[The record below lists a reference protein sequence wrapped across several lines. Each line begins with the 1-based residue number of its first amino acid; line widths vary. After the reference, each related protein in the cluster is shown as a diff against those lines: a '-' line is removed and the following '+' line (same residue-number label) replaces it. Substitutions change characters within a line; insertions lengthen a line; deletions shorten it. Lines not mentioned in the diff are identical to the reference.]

1 MVRSF
6 NVQPVILCGGT
17 GSRLWPLSR
26 NSFPKQFITLNNKKS
41 LFQQTLYRLRNI
53 ASYDTNF
60 SNPIAVTAEEHRFLL
75 LEQAKDARVKLGELI
90 LEPTPRDTAP
100 ATTLAALSATNSDDD
115 QILLIMPSD
124 HVIQNEAEFANAL
137 ELGINEAKI
146 GAIVMLGIKPDRP
159 ETGFGYIEAKRRNN
173 EAALEVQR
181 FTEKPDIE
189 KARVYIECQDYFW
202 NSGIFIIRASLWLR
216 ALNEFR
222 PDIMTS
228 SEKAWNNRKI
238 ESKLEMIFH
247 RPCKIEFDK
256 ISPESIDCA
265 VIENAKNANYCIK
278 MIPLNAGWC
287 DLGSWE
293 AVWEN
298 ALKDNQKNATFGDV
312 VVKSSNNSLVYS
324 NSRLVTTLGVKNLII
339 IETSDAI
346 LVANK
351 NSSQETKNLFEK
363 LKKEERE
370 EHHSHRKVYRP
381 WGWYDTIDAG
391 PNFKVK
397 RIKVNPNSSL
407 SLQKHQHRAEHWV
420 VVTGVAEVTK
430 GDDVFILT
438 KNQST
443 YIEMGEIHRL
453 KNPGKEILEII
464 EVQSG
469 SYLGEDD
476 IIRLEDDYN
485 RMT

>member
-53 ASYDTNF
+53 ASYDTKF

-238 ESKLEMIFH
+238 E
-247 RPCKIEFDK
+247 
-256 ISPESIDCA
+256 
-265 VIENAKNANYCIK
+265 YC
-278 MIPLNAGWC
+278 WC
-287 DLGSWE
+287 
-293 AVWEN
+293 
-298 ALKDNQKNATFGDV
+298 
-312 VVKSSNNSLVYS
+312 
-324 NSRLVTTLGVKNLII
+324 
-339 IETSDAI
+339 
-346 LVANK
+346 
-351 NSSQETKNLFEK
+351 
-363 LKKEERE
+363 
-370 EHHSHRKVYRP
+370 
-381 WGWYDTIDAG
+381 
-391 PNFKVK
+391 
-397 RIKVNPNSSL
+397 
-407 SLQKHQHRAEHWV
+407 
-420 VVTGVAEVTK
+420 
-430 GDDVFILT
+430 
-438 KNQST
+438 
-443 YIEMGEIHRL
+443 
-453 KNPGKEILEII
+453 
-464 EVQSG
+464 
-469 SYLGEDD
+469 
-476 IIRLEDDYN
+476 
-485 RMT
+485 